1 MLPGQV
7 IQNAVEGEPF
17 RLDFCARLGDAHF
30 VLFADGDG
38 GVFLAEFDEH
48 EAAAGFQRA
57 VDAAE
62 HLLRQSKL
70 MIDID
75 EQGKVKRFRG
85 QAGIGFRAEDR
96 LDVGEPL
103 AADALVEQADH
114 LGLDVGGVHFSGRT
128 DGFREQLRVV
138 SRAGTDIG
146 DGLARL
152 ETKEPDS
159 QTGALLHLSFGA
171 LEPGCAG
178 RAHHWGDEPAAHGV
192 AEGLGSAGGGEEKKY
207 GGQLRER
214 PGFDMFHTDTDS
226 EATRMYAAFRGFFT
240 AAAAGL
246 VLLSGAACGT
256 RKADTV
262 HPMGT
267 PVTVGDLS
275 YTIYNTE
282 WRDELQTDMG
292 PRKPQHRFLLVTMS
306 VTNNGP
312 EDLTAPLLAVI
323 DKDGRETLEL
333 DKGEGVAQWMGLLR
347 RVRSTQT
354 DTGVL
359 LFDVPPG
366 DYKLRVSSGG
376 DVDHEQ
382 TALIHLPY
390 RVEAPESRPVVEPQM
405 PPAQ

>member
-1 MLPGQV
+1 
-7 IQNAVEGEPF
+7 
-17 RLDFCARLGDAHF
+17 
-30 VLFADGDG
+30 
-38 GVFLAEFDEH
+38 
-48 EAAAGFQRA
+48 
-57 VDAAE
+57 
-62 HLLRQSKL
+62 
-70 MIDID
+70 
-75 EQGKVKRFRG
+75 
-85 QAGIGFRAEDR
+85 
-96 LDVGEPL
+96 
-103 AADALVEQADH
+103 
-114 LGLDVGGVHFSGRT
+114 
-128 DGFREQLRVV
+128 
-138 SRAGTDIG
+138 
-146 DGLARL
+146 
-152 ETKEPDS
+152 
-159 QTGALLHLSFGA
+159 
-171 LEPGCAG
+171 
-178 RAHHWGDEPAAHGV
+178 
-192 AEGLGSAGGGEEKKY
+192 
-207 GGQLRER
+207 
-214 PGFDMFHTDTDS
+214 
-226 EATRMYAAFRGFFT
+226 MYAAFRRILGT
-240 AAAAGL
+240 AAAGL
-246 VLLSGAACGT
+246 VLLSSAACGT

-262 HPMGT
+262 HAMGT
-267 PVTVGDLS
+267 SVTVGDLS

-292 PRKPQHRFLLVTMS
+292 PRKPQHRFLLVTAS